1 LNLTKI
7 SIEKPVLAW
16 MLMASMIGLGYMAFR
31 SLGISDLPDVDF
43 PNVSV
48 SINWD
53 GAAAENVELDVIDP
67 LEAAFSG
74 VAGVKSMSSTAKR
87 GQARIN
93 LEFNLNKDI
102 NIAVDEVQ
110 NKINQ
115 TLRKLPDDILAP
127 VVTKMNA
134 EDRPILWLSV
144 NSKSMTQRELMSFVR
159 DEIKD
164 KFTSIDGVSD
174 VTLGGYLEPNVRVW
188 IDPLVLKQN
197 EMTVVDI
204 INSLKNDHK
213 EYPAGF
219 LKDDKQELNVRF
231 YGENRTI
238 EDLRNLGV
246 NRTGAQ
252 SFYPIPLKDLANV
265 EEGLEDMR
273 RLTRVNGL
281 PSIGLGIIKMRGS
294 NTVAVGSAVK
304 AKLLELQ
311 KTLPQDMQLNVN
323 YDSTIYIENSIHELL
338 TTLWQSALITALVC
352 WFFLGSFS
360 STFNIIL
367 SIPTA
372 LMATFL
378 VLKFFG
384 FTINTFTLL
393 AITLAV
399 GLVVDDNIMIL
410 ENIHR
415 HFNMGKNKLKAALEG
430 TLEVSFAAFAAAIAI
445 VAIFLPIG
453 FMDGIIG
460 KFFFQ
465 FAVTISSAVMLSLV
479 DALSLTPMRAS
490 IFINPKGQQELP
502 IVTKLMDA
510 MDRFYEKTLEF
521 TLRFRIATLVIG
533 FVIFI
538 GSLFIGKLLKKEFS
552 PAQDTGNLM
561 VRLTTPPS
569 SSLEYTDI
577 KTKELEEVLKSDE
590 NISRY
595 LVSVGGFG
603 GNDANSAVGF
613 LTLKDRVDRKL
624 KQTEVA
630 DEMRDKLKKI
640 KGAKILIQDPSVG
653 SFGGGRG
660 FPIEFKITGPNWQKL
675 FELSKTVMDEMNKAG
690 HFTDVDSNYKGLV
703 PEIQIIPDRKK
714 AQLRNVSMDA
724 IGQTLNAMVAGDVIG
739 KFSKDSERVDI
750 RIKIKEDL
758 LKDKNIL
765 QTLFVRNTRG
775 ELVRLSEIATIEE
788 NQSLQT
794 IYREDR
800 FRAVTITA
808 NVAKNS
814 SQSIA
819 LDYLKNQLAGRF
831 LPPGYKLMEAGS
843 AKTFNESSS
852 SIMVVFIMGIVI
864 AYMILAA
871 QFNSFF
877 QPIVVLLALPFSI
890 SGALLAL
897 YLSGQGLNVYSAI
910 GFILL
915 MGIVK
920 KNSIILVDYTNLLRS
935 EGKSIHQALIKA
947 GPVRLRPIIM
957 TSVATAVGAVPAMI
971 SNGPGFETRV
981 PMAMA
986 VFGGVII
993 STLLTLYVVPA
1004 GYSLSENFLAK
1015 IKKA

>member
-1 LNLTKI
+1 
-7 SIEKPVLAW
+7 
-16 MLMASMIGLGYMAFR
+16 MASMIGLGYMAFR